1 MKTRQTSLIATL
13 ILLLGLPPL
22 LTGCGALVVGGVT
35 VGAAMGYDRRG
46 AQVVL
51 DDEVIEFRARDAY
64 LKDPEISKRSQ
75 LKVTSY
81 NYHALITGTAETP
94 EIRDR
99 FAKMVAEV
107 PNVVKVFDEAQI
119 GPMIS
124 VGQLSKDTLLGSRAK
139 LAIQSI
145 DLPNFDALRVKVVVF
160 DSVVYLMGL
169 VSPEEADATV
179 DKVRRI
185 PGVKRVVRAFQ
196 DIPESVA
203 KQ

>member
-1 MKTRQTSLIATL
+1 MKTRPTRLIAAL
-13 ILLLGLPPL
+13 ILAMGLPPL
-22 LTGCGALVVGGVT
+22 LAGCGALVVGGAT
-35 VGAAMGYDRRG
+35 VGAAVAYDRRG

-64 LKDPEISKRSQ
+64 LNHPDISEHSQ
-75 LKVTSY
+75 LRVTSY
-81 NYHALITGTAETP
+81 SYHVLITGTAETP

-99 FAKMVAEV
+99 FAQLVARV
-107 PNVVKVFDEAQI
+107 PYVERVFDEAQV

-124 VGQLSKDTLLGSRAK
+124 VGQFAKDKLLASRAK

-179 DKVRRI
+179 EKVRRI

-203 KQ
+203 ER